1 MVIIIFFF
9 FDGGIFMV
17 KSSYKD
23 VKICCYAISAGEPE
37 EFIDRWLKSMDGA
50 DYICV
55 LVTKEGDSNWSY
67 FNEKRKEYGDK
78 LIVRQKTIK
87 PWRFDV
93 ARNESMKLIPK
104 DSDVLICTDIDET
117 LIEDFWDDLRKI
129 VYEHPNFER
138 IFYRYAWSHDDNG
151 EPKWVFWY
159 DKITQP
165 KGWHWDFP
173 VHEALRCDTDNYH
186 YEGQYYMSDD
196 KIYLHHYPDNTKSR
210 GSYLGLLEM
219 RAKEYPDDLYGLFYL
234 AREYSFKADYVNAA
248 TTAYNLYV
256 RLGNKECVDDM
267 KMHPCVAIML
277 GDFNRRLG
285 IPYDSEFYYRRAI
298 DMAPQY
304 RDGYIKL
311 AQLLA
316 YQPRPNEVYEILD
329 EMEEKSKYSEDWRL
343 TTYYWDEWKKLQIV
357 ADAKCWEQKYD
368 EAYDIMSKAVSY
380 ITTKDAYKDAV
391 GEGILSDIAF
401 IEKMTG
407 KTISFSENLIK

>member
-1 MVIIIFFF
+1 
-9 FDGGIFMV
+9 
-17 KSSYKD
+17 
-23 VKICCYAISAGEPE
+23 
-37 EFIDRWLKSMDGA
+37 
-50 DYICV
+50 
-55 LVTKEGDSNWSY
+55 
-67 FNEKRKEYGDK
+67 
-78 LIVRQKTIK
+78 
-87 PWRFDV
+87 
-93 ARNESMKLIPK
+93 
-104 DSDVLICTDIDET
+104 
-117 LIEDFWDDLRKI
+117 
-129 VYEHPNFER
+129 
-138 IFYRYAWSHDDNG
+138 
-151 EPKWVFWY
+151 
-159 DKITQP
+159 
-165 KGWHWDFP
+165 
-173 VHEALRCDTDNYH
+173 
-186 YEGQYYMSDD
+186 
-196 KIYLHHYPDNTKSR
+196 
-210 GSYLGLLEM
+210 
-219 RAKEYPDDLYGLFYL
+219 
-234 AREYSFKADYVNAA
+234 
-248 TTAYNLYV
+248 
-256 RLGNKECVDDM
+256 M